1 MQMAEVAPAPAV
13 GSRVLLRPASPQNAK
28 DAEVPHWQMP
38 DLVVET
44 ARRPST
50 RVHKGTSV
58 IMPDAGPDFMKGI
71 VSGLPVLLQ
80 IRPRWHLGYSMA
92 VDGVSLKTLYR
103 QVAEAGPCLLVV
115 EDSVGCI
122 FGAFMSEGIRPGHQ
136 CFGSHECFLFRYP
149 RSAGAWRTEVYGWA
163 APAGS
168 LTAASEAEQLLQ
180 GAHWANYAEALQKC
194 QAWAVHSTSALA
206 FCDDTGIVLGLDGPA
221 LFVDQHLLRGVSWP
235 SRAFGSPSLAATDSA
250 GPDFVV
256 RNLEVWHWDEA
267 C

>member
-1 MQMAEVAPAPAV
+1 M
-13 GSRVLLRPASPQNAK
+13 RPASPQHA
-28 DAEVPHWQMP
+28 ALVVPNWQMP
-38 DLVVET
+38 HLVVESE
-44 ARRPST
+44 RRPSS

-92 VDGVSLKTLYR
+92 IDGVSLKTLYR

-122 FGAFMSEGIRPGHQ
+122 FGAFMSEGMRPGHG
-136 CFGSHECFLFRYP
+136 CFGSHECFLFRFP
-149 RSAGAWRTEVYGWA
+149 RSAGSWRTEVYGWA
-163 APAGS
+163 VPAGS
-168 LTAASEAEQLLQ
+168 LPAASEAEQLLQ

-194 QAWAVHSTSALA
+194 QAWAVHSTSALC

-235 SRAFGSPSLAATDSA
+235 SRAFGSPSLAATESD

-256 RNLEVWHWDEA
+256 RNLEVWHWDEGR
-267 C
+267 